1 MNCDLAQL
9 RFTGSF
15 LANQDS
21 HVGMQPCASA
31 SKLGFL
37 SWGGCNP
44 RPGPASAAGPERHPR
59 PEPRQE
65 AWGPSPGPLSG
76 GAGSAPPARGDGRR
90 GSGCC
95 QVLPARAARSHASA
109 GSSLMARGP
118 SQAGRR
124 MVVPL
129 PRPDGPRR
137 AAAH

>member
-31 SKLGFL
+31 GKLGFL

-65 AWGPSPGPLSG
+65 AWAPQQRGRLGATGPGERPAWLLPGRV
-76 GAGSAPPARGDGRR
+76 PA
-90 GSGCC
+90 
-95 QVLPARAARSHASA
+95 H
-109 GSSLMARGP
+109 
-118 SQAGRR
+118 
-124 MVVPL
+124 
-129 PRPDGPRR
+129 
-137 AAAH
+137 